1 MTREEYI
8 KKMNED
14 DEWAPGWDAIEAE
27 FARLYPGSEP
37 AHYATAIQSR
47 AMFASRIRQESGTEY
62 LDGFSVYDMGNG
74 CRHIVTF
81 GMSELYPDKEAY
93 GKEFS
98 RWGYEMTIKLREAT
112 AEGCLWAMDMLS
124 NLARY
129 TYTSERWF
137 EPYEC
142 IHGGEPLHKGTDS
155 LITSLITVAD
165 TAAQPQDTV
174 HGRLEFIQ
182 LVGITESEYQA
193 IQRDYDNIYKLAE
206 LMKRDNPGLITD
218 MERTVSYL

>member
-1 MTREEYI
+1 
-8 KKMNED
+8 
-14 DEWAPGWDAIEAE
+14 
-27 FARLYPGSEP
+27 
-37 AHYATAIQSR
+37 
-47 AMFASRIRQESGTEY
+47 
-62 LDGFSVYDMGNG
+62 
-74 CRHIVTF
+74 
-81 GMSELYPDKEAY
+81 MS
-93 GKEFS
+93 
-98 RWGYEMTIKLREAT
+98 
-112 AEGCLWAMDMLS
+112 CS

>member
-47 AMFASRIRQESGTEY
+47 AMFASRIRQEGGTEY

-81 GMSELYPDKEAY
+81 GMSEL
-93 GKEFS
+93 F
-98 RWGYEMTIKLREAT
+98 
-112 AEGCLWAMDMLS
+112 
-124 NLARY
+124 
-129 TYTSERWF
+129 
-137 EPYEC
+137 
-142 IHGGEPLHKGTDS
+142 
-155 LITSLITVAD
+155 
-165 TAAQPQDTV
+165 QP
-174 HGRLEFIQ
+174 
-182 LVGITESEYQA
+182 
-193 IQRDYDNIYKLAE
+193 
-206 LMKRDNPGLITD
+206 
-218 MERTVSYL
+218 RTVYLYLRTLV